1 MKPKRIRIGELLVSH
16 GVLAREQV
24 ETALASQKA
33 TGRKLGQTLVE
44 LGFISEDALL
54 HFLAEQLQLPFV
66 ELRKATL
73 SKEAVQ
79 SLREIHARRYRALV
93 LQHDKRDALVA
104 MADPTD
110 VYAADEIARIL
121 GKPVRVAIVRE
132 SELIATIDRVYRK
145 TEEISEL
152 ASELHEELGDSDF
165 SFGGN
170 LEDGGEDAPVTKL
183 LQSLFE
189 DAVRAGASDV
199 HIEPDEKVLR
209 IRERIDG
216 HLHEQLLD
224 GTRVASALVLRLKLM
239 AGLDIAEK
247 RLPQDGRFHVR
258 LAQREIDVR
267 ISTMPTAW
275 GESVVMRLLDQSGG
289 ALGLDKMGMPPDL
302 LARIQHLIHLTHGLL
317 LVTGPTGSGKTTTL
331 YAALRE
337 LNVPECKIITVED
350 PVEYRL
356 PRIQQ
361 VQVHAKIQLTFAS
374 VLRAVLR
381 QDPDIVMVGEMRDGE
396 TAQIGL
402 RAALTGHLVL
412 STLHT
417 NDAVASAIRLAD
429 MGVDGYL
436 VASALRG
443 VLAQR
448 LLRRLCEHCREV
460 SKPSIGERAWL
471 AAQGPGPHQDATY
484 HRGAGCSE
492 CRGTGYRGRAGVYEL
507 FEPDAPSADAL
518 RRGDHTAFERCAR
531 ASAGYRPL
539 SAAALDLARA
549 GTTSLAEVLKVAE
562 AGEGGAAPAASPAA
576 PASGR

>member
-1 MKPKRIRIGELLVSH
+1 MKPRRIRIGELLVAH

-24 ETALASQKA
+24 ETALATQKA

-44 LGFISEDALL
+44 LGYVTEDELL
-54 HFLAEQLQLPFV
+54 RFLSEQLQLPFL
-66 ELRKATL
+66 ELRKTTL
-73 SKEAVQ
+73 SLEAVQ

-93 LQHDKRDALVA
+93 LQHDKRDALIA

-110 VYAADEIARIL
+110 VYAADEVARLL
-121 GKPVRVAIVRE
+121 GKPVRIAIVRE
-132 SELIATIDRVYRK
+132 AELMSTLDRVYRK

-152 ASELHEELGDSDF
+152 ASELHDELGDSDLAL
-165 SFGGN
+165 GGN

-189 DAVRAGASDV
+189 DALRAGASDV

-209 IRERIDG
+209 IRQRVDG

-275 GESVVMRLLDQSGG
+275 GESVVMRLLDPSSSQL
-289 ALGLDKMGMPPDL
+289 ALERIGLPIAM
-302 LARIQHLIHLTHGLL
+302 LARLRHLIHLTHGLL

-337 LNVPECKIITVED
+337 LNVAERKIITVED

-356 PRIQQ
+356 ARIQQ
-361 VQVHAKIQLTFAS
+361 VQVHAKIQLTFAN

-381 QDPDIVMVGEMRDGE
+381 QDPDVVMVGEMRDGD

-417 NDAVASAIRLAD
+417 NDAIASAIRLAD

-448 LLRRLCEHCREV
+448 LVRRICDHCRE
-460 SKPSIGERAWL
+460 PAEPEIGERAWL
-471 AAQGPGPHQDATY
+471 AAQAPAELRGAAFQ
-484 HRGAGCSE
+484 RGAGCSE

-507 FEPDAPSADAL
+507 FEPDADAADAL
-518 RRGDHTAFERCAR
+518 RRGDHTAFERSAR

-539 SAAALDLARA
+539 GLAALDLACA
-549 GTTSLAEVLKVAE
+549 GITSLAEVLKVAE
-562 AGEGGAAPAASPAA
+562 AGEGGGAAPLLAAAA
-576 PASGR
+576 ARGG